1 MQIGLEQIRELRLR
15 DRKKLNRR
23 IRAMVLL
30 ALALFVLMCC
40 MRTTAI
46 GFVSPVTAAKNLYT
60 MVRLTLAK
68 IFHWN
73 VYSYRSQVILAHPYY
88 YETVGMFKSTLLVMV
103 MGAVLAMAGGVYQSV
118 FRNPIATPSM
128 LGISSGINIVN
139 LILVALY
146 SDSIYQMVKMRY
158 IFCYVVA
165 LGILILIYV
174 ISRVMGGKK
183 SSVTDMLLVGTV
195 AMRLIQNF
203 VQVYQYYYLT
213 QEDYLVLE
221 QINTYGTSTFQTEM
235 LVMMYAL
242 LLVCVLILTSVRY
255 SMNAVSFDD
264 DDSRVLGIRAN
275 RLRLIALVCATLM
288 VVAAQVNYG
297 DIGMLGLLIPH
308 VCRYWFGSD
317 FRNVLLGSAG
327 LGAIAL
333 LLCKLILY
341 VLSFNYYLSLISMGT
356 IINVIT
362 TPLLIIVLLQQKR
375 GWT

>member
-1 MQIGLEQIRELRLR
+1 MQIGLDQIRELRLR

-23 IRAMVLL
+23 IRSMVLL
-30 ALALFVLMCC
+30 ALLLFVVMCC
-40 MRTTAI
+40 MRTTTM
-46 GFVSPVTAAKNLYT
+46 GFVSPVMAAKNLYT
-60 MVRLTLAK
+60 MVRLSMARV
-68 IFHWN
+68 FHWDLYN
-73 VYSYRSQVILAHPYY
+73 HRTELILSHPYY
-88 YETVGMFKSTLLVMV
+88 YETVGMFKSSLLVMS
-103 MGAVLAMAGGVYQSV
+103 MGAVLAMAGGVYQCV

-128 LGISSGINIVN
+128 LGISSSTNIVN
-139 LILVALY
+139 LILVAVY
-146 SDSIYQMVKMRY
+146 SDSIYQMAKMRY
-158 IFCYVVA
+158 ILCYAVA
-165 LGILILIYV
+165 LGTLILIYL
-174 ISRVMGGKK
+174 ISRIMGGKK

-203 VQVYQYYYLT
+203 VQVYQYYYLDE
-213 QEDYLVLE
+213 EDYLLLE
-221 QINTYGTSTFQTEM
+221 EINTYGTSTFATEL
-235 LVMMYAL
+235 LVIMYAL
-242 LLVCVLILTSVRY
+242 LFVCVLILTSVRY

-264 DDSRVLGIRAN
+264 DDSHALGIRAN

-333 LLCKLILY
+333 VICKLILY
-341 VLSFNYYLSLISMGT
+341 LLSFNYYLSLVSMGT
-356 IINVIT
+356 IISVVT
-362 TPLLIIVLLQQKR
+362 TPLLIFVLLQQRR

>member
-1 MQIGLEQIRELRLR
+1 MQIGLDQIRRLRLQ

-23 IRAMVLL
+23 IRAMILL
-30 ALALFVLMCC
+30 ALLLFAFMCC
-40 MRTTAI
+40 MRTTMI

-68 IFHWN
+68 LLHWS
-73 VYSYRSQVILAHPYY
+73 VYSSRAEIILSHPYY
-88 YETVGMFKSTLLVMV
+88 FETVGMFKASLLVMS
-103 MGAVLAMAGGVYQSV
+103 MGAALAMAGGVYQCV

-128 LGISSGINIVN
+128 LGISSSTNIVN
-139 LILVALY
+139 LILVAVY
-146 SDSIYQMVKMRY
+146 STSVYQMAKLRY
-158 IFCYVVA
+158 ALCYAAA
-165 LGILILIYV
+165 LACLIVIYA
-174 ISRVMGGKK
+174 ISRIMGGKK

-195 AMRLIQNF
+195 LMRVAQNF
-203 VQVYQYYYLT
+203 VQVFEYFYLT
-213 QEDYLVLE
+213 EEDYLILE
-221 QINTYGTSTFQTEM
+221 TINTYGTSTFATEL
-235 LVMMYAL
+235 LVIMYAL
-242 LLVCVLILTSVRY
+242 LFVCVLILASMRY

-264 DDSRVLGIRAN
+264 DDSRTLGIKAN

-288 VVAAQVNYG
+288 VVVAQVNYG
-297 DIGMLGLLIPH
+297 EIGMLGLLIPH

-333 LLCKLILY
+333 LICKLIQY
-341 VLSFNYYLSLISMGT
+341 ALSINYYLSLISMGT